1 MIRQLGLGRAP
12 LGEHG
17 DLESFLDA
25 PDTESYPEHGRDEEL
40 AAAQRLGGLSHWLDW
55 RMAEI
60 LAQAGLVA
68 IAERRPGDNV
78 IPCHAE
84 RARRNA

>member
-1 MIRQLGLGRAP
+1 VPAELLARLS
-12 LGEHG
+12 
-17 DLESFLDA
+17 DWLE
-25 PDTESYPEHGRDEEL
+25 
-40 AAAQRLGGLSHWLDW
+40 W

-78 IPCHAE
+78 IPFHAG
-84 RARRNA
+84 RSRRNA